1 MNTARSR
8 RVALA
13 RAATGHLVFAAVMIG
28 ASALTFLRMTAV
40 ALLLPIA
47 DFALYATVVAAG
59 AFLAGPLSF
68 GRIEATIKSFPR
80 LVADGDQ
87 GRMMV
92 EARAIRRVAVLRA
105 LALAVPLLVV
115 GYLSDAAWAR
125 LAGLAML
132 IALGNAANSLVAS
145 MQRAVGSP
153 STLAGGTALRAGVTF
168 AAVSLAALGG
178 SLMAV
183 IAVEIASMIAAALVS
198 EWLFFRRASDKTAGA
213 VQSAAP
219 ETSGRL
225 IFLAFTAVAA
235 PFYLDRFYVTTTM
248 GEVPAAQYAVLA
260 LILLA
265 ASLLVNT
272 IAQRAGPDAIRRI
285 YLGLPAEALKRIL
298 GWIAAVSAIWLIGV
312 ACFGAILANGWLPSA
327 LERYAIA
334 PAHLLPLAATG
345 VLLNTALLEFLL
357 IGMDRER
364 EFARAAAVFLALVLI
379 GALAV
384 YLTRG
389 GLLALMWSLAA
400 CRAVYAAVLLAMLR
414 PVWRAGTTGTAS

>member
-1 MNTARSR
+1 MTTGRSR
-8 RVALA
+8 RMGLA
-13 RAATGHLVFAAVMIG
+13 RAGTGHLAFAAVMIA

-68 GRIEATIKSFPR
+68 GSIEATIKSFPR
-80 LVADGDQ
+80 LVSDGNEA
-87 GRMMV
+87 GMMG
-92 EARAIRRVAVLRA
+92 EARAIRRLAMLRA
-105 LALAVPLLVV
+105 LALAVPLLLL
-115 GYLSDAAWAR
+115 GYLADIAWVR

-132 IALGNAANSLVAS
+132 VALGNAANGLVAS

-153 STLAGGTALRAGVTF
+153 STLAGGTALRAGITF

-178 SLMAV
+178 SLQAV
-183 IAVEIASMIAAALVS
+183 IAIEIVSMIAAALAS
-198 EWLFFRRASDKTAGA
+198 EWLFFRRASGKAGGPVPPA
-213 VQSAAP
+213 PP
-219 ETSGRL
+219 ETGGRL
-225 IFLAFTAVAA
+225 IFVAFTAVAA

-248 GEVPAAQYAVLA
+248 GAKSAAQYAVLA
-260 LILLA
+260 LILLG

-285 YLGLPAEALKRIL
+285 YHGRPSEAMKRIL
-298 GWIAAVSAIWLIGV
+298 GWIAAVSAVWLIGI
-312 ACFGAILANGWLPSA
+312 ACFAGILTNGWMPAA

-334 PAHLLPLAATG
+334 PAHLLPLAAAG

-364 EFARAAAVFLALVLI
+364 EFAGAAAVFLVLVL
-379 GALAV
+379 GAALAV
-384 YLTRG
+384 NLSG
-389 GLLALMWSLAA
+389 SGLLGLMWSLAA
-400 CRAVYAAVLLAMLR
+400 CRAVYAAVLVIMLR
-414 PVWRAGTTGTAS
+414 PVWRPGSKGTAS